1 MRVHLGSRSNQD
13 TLKAIIQK
21 ELCIVYGRTE
31 TDCEGRDTIYLTVK
45 PRKEGK
51 ECE

>member
-13 TLKAIIQK
+13 TLAAIIQK
-21 ELCIVYGRTE
+21 EFCIVYGRHE
-31 TDCEGRDTIYLTVK
+31 DDGTIYLTVK